1 MLATGNL
8 LTNRRAGC
16 SGWRETPRLADCRP
30 VVKYL
35 GSKRRLVE
43 EIVAACA
50 SDAPRPGSAVDLF
63 SGTARVG
70 MALKRAG
77 WRVTSNDHTAF
88 AHVLATAHVQ
98 ADPERVADR
107 AGPLIA
113 ELNAIEP
120 APGFITEMYCR
131 RSWFLHPDNGARID
145 AARARIGTMDLDDE
159 MRCVLLASLIE
170 AADRVDSTTGVQMAY
185 LKKWAPRAHNRL
197 RLRLPE
203 MVARPAAGGCR
214 AVRMDALEAARTLT
228 GDVAYLDPPY
238 NQHSYLSNYHV
249 WETLALGDEPEVFGK
264 ACKRVDC
271 KTRKSPFNSR
281 RTIGG
286 AMRAVLDAIDA
297 STVVLSF
304 NDEGY
309 LDRGELIA
317 MLEHRGPVAVFE
329 REMDRYIGCKIGI
342 HSPTGE
348 LVGKVGRL
356 RNTELIFVAGR
367 GAERLRTLGPV
378 AA

>member
-1 MLATGNL
+1 MLAPDNL
-8 LTNRRAGC
+8 LTTPALNRP
-16 SGWRETPRLADCRP
+16 GWRGTAHLADLRP

-43 EIVAACA
+43 QIVAACA
-50 SDAPRPGSAVDLF
+50 SDAPRAGSAIDLF

-77 WRVTSNDHTAF
+77 WRVISNDHTAF

-98 ADPERVADR
+98 ADPERVGAR
-107 AGPLIA
+107 AGALIA
-113 ELNAIEP
+113 ELNALEP
-120 APGFITEMYCR
+120 APGYITDMYCR

-145 AARARIGTMDLDDE
+145 AARARIDAMDLDDE
-159 MRCVLLASLIE
+159 MRAVLLASLIE

-185 LKKWAPRAHNRL
+185 LKQWAPRAHNRL
-197 RLRLPE
+197 HLRLPE
-203 MVARPAAGGCR
+203 MVERPAAGGSR

-249 WETLALGDEPEVFGK
+249 WETIAMGDEPEVFGK

-281 RTIGG
+281 RTIGD
-286 AMRAVLDAIDA
+286 AMRAVLDAIDV

-309 LDRGELIA
+309 LGREELVS

-342 HSPTGE
+342 HSPKGE
-348 LVGKVGRL
+348 LVGKVGRV

-367 GAERLRTLGPV
+367 GADRLRTLEPV